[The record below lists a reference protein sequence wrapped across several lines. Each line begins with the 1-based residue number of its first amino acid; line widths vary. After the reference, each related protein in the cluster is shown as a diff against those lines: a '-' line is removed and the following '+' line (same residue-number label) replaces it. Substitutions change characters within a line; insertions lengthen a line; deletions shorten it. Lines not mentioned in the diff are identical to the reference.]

1 MTNFQTGTKRPTA
14 AWLTPERAVV
24 VVPILAGLAL
34 AATLASVVI
43 TPQMVQLRERRSVVN
58 VLVQKSEALPGLRQS
73 LAQRRLEQAEVMA
86 QQQRLLALIAGTAEL
101 ETFLAQLNDLSEQHQ
116 VVVTSTEPGAV
127 ERAPVPPSD
136 ADPPAAGAVDLSVG
150 DPLLM
155 QGLEKRSAR
164 IEVEGAFVQVLAFLQ
179 SLESLE
185 VFVIT
190 DELSVVASR
199 SSSDDEATTVRLGL
213 NLLAYGAVNSSSDD
227 GAS

>member
-1 MTNFQTGTKRPTA
+1 MTNFQAETNRPTA

-34 AATLASVVI
+34 AATLASAVI
-43 TPQMVQLRERRSVVN
+43 TPQLVQLRERRSVVD
-58 VLVQKSEALPGLRQS
+58 VLEQKSNALPELVEAL
-73 LAQRRLEQAEVMA
+73 AQHRLEQAEVMA
-86 QQQRLLALIAGTAEL
+86 QQQRLLALLAGTAQL
-101 ETFLAQLNDLSEQHQ
+101 ETFLAQLNDLSDQHQ

-164 IEVEGAFVQVLAFLQ
+164 IEVEGAFVQVLDFLR
-179 SLESLE
+179 SLENLQ

-190 DELSVVASR
+190 DDLSVVAERASK
-199 SSSDDEATTVRLGL
+199 DEAIKVRLGL
-213 NLLAYGAVNSSSDD
+213 TLLAYGAERAAAKD
-227 GAS
+227 GGS